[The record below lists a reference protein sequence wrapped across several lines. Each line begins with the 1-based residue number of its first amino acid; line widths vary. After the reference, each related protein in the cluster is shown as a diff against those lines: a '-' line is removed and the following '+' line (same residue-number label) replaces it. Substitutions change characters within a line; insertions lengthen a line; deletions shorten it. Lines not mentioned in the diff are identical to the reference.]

1 MISALFTTPTMKPR
15 IKANPIINKARLRL
29 IFIGI
34 KFE

>member
-1 MISALFTTPTMKPR
+1 MISALFTTPTTKPR
-15 IKANPIINKARLRL
+15 MNANPIRNSAVLSL